1 MAISPNAPGLTGA
14 ANAIV
19 LTAGRH
25 PARTVGVS
33 FSVPEL
39 MIMSAWAEYH
49 GLRVLIELD
58 TCVDGAVYEEV
69 AAFYSPGLALRRWSL
84 WRAADAL
91 VLERLG
97 APPVRSPGISALL
110 ESLIPAEG

>member
-1 MAISPNAPGLTGA
+1 M
-14 ANAIV
+14 
-19 LTAGRH
+19 LTADSRPTW
-25 PARTVGVS
+25 PAGIS

-58 TCVDGAVYEEV
+58 NCVDGAVYEEV

-84 WRAADAL
+84 WRAQDAV

-97 APPVRSPGISALL
+97 ASPVRSPGISALL
-110 ESLIPAEG
+110 DSLIPAED